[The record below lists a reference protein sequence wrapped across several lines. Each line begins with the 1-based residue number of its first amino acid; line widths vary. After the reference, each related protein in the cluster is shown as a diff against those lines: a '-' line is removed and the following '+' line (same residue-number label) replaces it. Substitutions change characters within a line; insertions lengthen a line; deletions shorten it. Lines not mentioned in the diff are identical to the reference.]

1 MSELHQRRKWVM
13 AKHRYG
19 LTPLEYFEI
28 LLRQDSACAICKIEF
43 DFLGVS
49 GVKSN
54 ISRACVDHDH
64 ITGKVRGI
72 LCNSCNHGL
81 GYFFDVPQWIQLSA
95 NYLKEYENLQT
106 QTAKSDT
113 QVKMVLNY
121 LERRGPIT
129 QATASHVFGCSRL
142 ASVIYRLRK
151 RGHEITATYEQGVK
165 GRFAR
170 YALQQKK
177 K

>member
-1 MSELHQRRKWVM
+1 M
-13 AKHRYG
+13 G
-19 LTPLEYFEI
+19 FFF
-28 LLRQDSACAICKIEF
+28 DSADWI
-43 DFLGVS
+43 
-49 GVKSN
+49 
-54 ISRACVDHDH
+54 
-64 ITGKVRGI
+64 
-72 LCNSCNHGL
+72 NS
-81 GYFFDVPQWIQLSA
+81 A
-95 NYLKEYENLQT
+95 TNYLKEYSNLRLQK
-106 QTAKSDT
+106 KSDT
-113 QVKMVLNY
+113 QVTMVLQY
-121 LERRGPIT
+121 LQKRGPIT

>member
-1 MSELHQRRKWVM
+1 MSNLYNKRKWYN
-13 AKHRYG
+13 AYARYKIS
-19 LTPLEYFEI
+19 PIQYFKI
-28 LLRQDSACAICKIEF
+28 LLRQDFCCPICKLEF
-43 DFLGVS
+43 DFLGSNRAVK
-49 GVKSN
+49 GVR
-54 ISRACVDHDH
+54 RACVDHDH
-64 ITGKVRGI
+64 LTGEVRGI
-72 LCNSCNHGL
+72 LCSSCNHGM
-81 GYFFDVPQWIQLSA
+81 GFFFDSADWINSA
-95 NYLKEYENLQT
+95 TNYLKEYSNLRLQK
-106 QTAKSDT
+106 KSDT
-113 QVKMVLNY
+113 QVTMVLQY
-121 LERRGPIT
+121 LQKRGPIT